1 MVTFDSRD
9 HLYLYCSNSW
19 SGP

>member
-9 HLYLYCSNSW
+9 HLYLHCSNSW